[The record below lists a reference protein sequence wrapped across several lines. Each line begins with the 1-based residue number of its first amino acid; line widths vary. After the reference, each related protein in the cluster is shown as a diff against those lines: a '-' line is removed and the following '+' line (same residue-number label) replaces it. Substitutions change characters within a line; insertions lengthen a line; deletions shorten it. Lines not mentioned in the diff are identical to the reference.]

1 MVRMHRGP
9 LTQLFGEVNRIQD
22 EFTRLF
28 GQSTPFAGAAI
39 NVWADENA
47 FHAETDLP
55 GIDPATLEITVTDG
69 TQLVIRGERKSDEP
83 EGAVWLRQERPS
95 GSFSREVTLPSL
107 VDADKVEARYEAG
120 VLKLT
125 LPKSE
130 AAKPRKIVVKS

>member
-9 LTQLFGEVNRIQD
+9 LTQFFGDVNRIQD

-28 GQSTPFAGAAI
+28 GTTPVTGPAI
-39 NVWADENA
+39 NIWADA
-47 FHAETDLP
+47 DQFHAETDLP

-69 TQLVIRGERKSDEP
+69 TQLTIQGARTTTEP
-83 EGAVWLRQERPS
+83 EGAVWLKQERPS
-95 GSFSREVTLPSL
+95 GAFRREVSLPSL
-107 VDADKVEARYEAG
+107 VDADRVEAKYEQG
-120 VLKLT
+120 VLRLT